1 LANSGRGKWAPPAA
15 AGMTD
20 GIIVSGV
27 PAETMVFEA
36 FRNKLGAGLA
46 KTRDAWFKPVRR
58 LFAGRA
64 LDENFWLNLEELLIG
79 ADVGVET
86 TEKLLERLRRR
97 VREDALI
104 GPEEVRR
111 AFEDELIRV
120 LSVDGTGLNLRR
132 DGPAV
137 ILVVGV
143 NGSGKTT
150 TIGKLAHMLR
160 SQGRRVIVAAADTF
174 RAAAID
180 QLRVWAERAGAEL
193 VAHQPGAD
201 PAAVVYDALQAAK
214 ARGAGAVIIDTAGR
228 LQTKVPL
235 MEELKKVRRVI
246 EKADGRAPDET
257 LLVLDATTGQNGLS
271 QARHFAEAVGLTGIV
286 LAKLDGTAKG
296 GIVFAI
302 ADRLKIPIKFVGT
315 GEKVEDLAPFDPRAF
330 VAALLED

>member
-1 LANSGRGKWAPPAA
+1 
-15 AGMTD
+15 
-20 GIIVSGV
+20 
-27 PAETMVFEA
+27 MVLDA
-36 FRNKLGAGLA
+36 FRSKLGAGLA
-46 KTRDAWFKPVRR
+46 KTKEAWFKPVRR

-64 LDENFWLNLEELLIG
+64 LDEDFWLNLEELLIG

-86 TEKLLERLRRR
+86 TEKLLQRLRHR

-104 GPEEVRR
+104 GPEETMR
-111 AFEDELIRV
+111 AFADELVKV
-120 LSVDGTGLNLRR
+120 LSVDGSGLNLPT

-150 TIGKLAHMLR
+150 TIGKLAHLLKA
-160 SQGRRVIVAAADTF
+160 QGRRVIVAAADTF

-180 QLRVWAERAGAEL
+180 QLRVWADRAGAEI

-201 PAAVVYDALQAAK
+201 PAAVVYDALQAAR
-214 ARGAGAVIIDTAGR
+214 ARRAGAVIIDTAGR

-235 MEELKKVRRVI
+235 MEELKKIRRVI

-302 ADRLKIPIKFVGT
+302 ADQLKIPIKFVGT
-315 GEKVEDLAPFDPRAF
+315 GEKLDDLAPFDPRQF
-330 VAALLED
+330 VAALLEE